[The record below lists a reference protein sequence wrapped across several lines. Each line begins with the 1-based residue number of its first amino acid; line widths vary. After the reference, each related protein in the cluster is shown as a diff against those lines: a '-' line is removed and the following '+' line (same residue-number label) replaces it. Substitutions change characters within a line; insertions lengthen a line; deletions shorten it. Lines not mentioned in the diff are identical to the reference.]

1 MCGHSQIWKGWF
13 SLHDE
18 CPKCHYVF
26 LRESGYFLGAYALNL
41 IIAEFITMIV
51 LTYLLIGTGWEW
63 WQIELVVLPLA
74 VGLPLLFFPYARGL
88 WMALDLAFHPRNQR

>member
-1 MCGHSQIWKGWF
+1 MCGHHDIWKGWF
-13 SLHDE
+13 SLRDE
-18 CPKCHYVF
+18 CPNCGYVF

-51 LTYLLIGTGWEW
+51 LTYLLIGTDWEW
-63 WQIELVVLPLA
+63 WQIELVVLPMA

-88 WMALDLAFHPRNQR
+88 WMALDLALHPRNQR